1 MMNIAIFGL
10 QKKFIL
16 NNKMEDHMKNG
27 QSKFVELWKN
37 YVTYLE
43 KFEDKY
49 YYVTKNFKGEVIDA
63 EEVNKENASIIYSG
77 VN

>member
-1 MMNIAIFGL
+1 
-10 QKKFIL
+10 
-16 NNKMEDHMKNG
+16 MKNG